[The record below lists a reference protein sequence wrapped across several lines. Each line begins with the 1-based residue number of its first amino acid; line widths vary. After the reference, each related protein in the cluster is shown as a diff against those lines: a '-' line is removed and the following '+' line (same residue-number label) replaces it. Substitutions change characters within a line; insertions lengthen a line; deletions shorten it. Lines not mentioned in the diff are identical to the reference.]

1 MLGVRWV
8 IRIAMFDYRLWDG
21 DDEEEEDDEDYFLGI
36 GMGYCL

>member
-1 MLGVRWV
+1 
-8 IRIAMFDYRLWDG
+8 MFDYRLWDG